1 MLINSIDNF
10 WQFFM
15 NSLSATLKTNQIR
28 NNALLWSFLKL
39 VVLGVVVWFFEYGIY
54 VAIGYLLYSLEKLAG
69 FQYLNTQET
78 NIAFTELNEVLS
90 NQVASQN
97 RKIEELELKI
107 SELEQQIADT
117 DFDPDSDYEW

>member
-1 MLINSIDNF
+1 
-10 WQFFM
+10 M

-28 NNALLWSFLKL
+28 NNALLWAFLKL

-97 RKIEELELKI
+97 RKIEELDLKI

-117 DFDPDSDYEW
+117 DFDPDSDYE